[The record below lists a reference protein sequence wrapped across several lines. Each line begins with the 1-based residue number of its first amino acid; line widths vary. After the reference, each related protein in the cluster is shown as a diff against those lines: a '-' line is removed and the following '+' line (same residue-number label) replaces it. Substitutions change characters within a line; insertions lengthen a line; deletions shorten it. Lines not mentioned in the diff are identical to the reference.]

1 MEKIRDFIKN
11 YKTILQNKKF
21 YLYTNVYQNIT
32 HELACMDYIE
42 INLEMIEHA
51 LETYVAT
58 CTTKE
63 NFLKEW
69 LLYGIDLISK
79 YLNDPY
85 AIITDEIKELWPI
98 FFKGEPFFQGYDIS
112 YYNTLDT
119 REHMRSM
126 CFISRCTDEEIL
138 AIHKGK
144 ECDCM
149 YMCSYC
155 EEMESAWEKK
165 VKQTYSSPTNI
176 FLHPKLQS
184 EFVEKWLSTNR
195 TYSDYV
201 WPPKKVYYERNSYH
215 SKDKPITD
223 FAEVCAKI
231 KENRKK
237 YKEGGKTPLQC
248 YDNLCWDIQGLFNTL
263 QPTQSDFTIFMK
275 LWNKIDLVPIWLRY
289 DKVRCKEI
297 LEML

>member
-1 MEKIRDFIKN
+1 MEIIRDFIKK
-11 YKTILQNKKF
+11 YKAIQQNKRF
-21 YLYTNVYQNIT
+21 NLYTNVYQNIT
-32 HELACMDYIE
+32 HELKCMDFIE
-42 INLEMIEHA
+42 NNLEMIETA
-51 LETYVAT
+51 LEAYVVT

-69 LLYGIDLISK
+69 LVYGIDLISK

-85 AIITDEIKELWPI
+85 LLVTDEIKKLWPI
-98 FFKGEPFFQGYDIS
+98 FFEEPFFEGYDIS
-112 YYNTLDT
+112 YYNT
-119 REHMRSM
+119 RETQDEIKSMRS
-126 CFISRCTDEEIL
+126 INRCTDEEIL
-138 AIHKGK
+138 AIHIGK
-144 ECDCM
+144 ACDCM
-149 YMCSYC
+149 YICTYC
-155 EEMESAWEKK
+155 DEMEHAWEKK
-165 VKQTYSSPTNI
+165 VKQMYGSSTNI

-184 EFVEKWLSTNR
+184 EFVKKWLLANQ

-201 WPPKKVYYERNSYH
+201 WPPKKVYYERNDYH

-248 YDNLCWDIQGLFNTL
+248 YDNLSWDIQGLFNTL
-263 QPTQSDFTIFMK
+263 QPAQSDFTIFMK
-275 LWNKIDLVPIWLRY
+275 LWNKIEMVPIWLRY
-289 DKVRCKEI
+289 DKARCMEI